1 MSETTIWLIGIAV
14 VGGLIFL
21 SAARTLGEITF
32 LLALLLIGGGYAA
45 VLVHAFFGMDTL
57 MIAVALTLVGIAV
70 NRLSAANDIP
80 AVRWRAAGLHATL
93 MAAMF
98 TALAGVTIVTMP
110 LTPGNAYKAA
120 GGVYALLALWHWTI
134 ALRMA
139 WWVMSNYDGKS
150 K

>member
-80 AVRWRAAGLHATL
+80 AVRWRAAGLHATV
-93 MAAMF
+93 MACTF
-98 TALAGVTIVTMP
+98 SALAFVTFITSAA
-110 LTPGNAYKAA
+110 TPGDSYPLIAVAYGVLAA
-120 GGVYALLALWHWTI
+120 WHWII

-139 WWVMSNYDGKS
+139 ARVMSNYDGKS

>member
-1 MSETTIWLIGIAV
+1 MSETTVWIGIAV

-32 LLALLLIGGGYAA
+32 LLAILLIGGGYMAILA
-45 VLVHAFFGMDTL
+45 NAFFGLDTL
-57 MIAVALTLVGIAV
+57 LYAALLTLAGIVV

-80 AVRWRAAGLHATL
+80 TVRWRAAGLHSTI
-93 MAAMF
+93 MAATF
-98 TALAGVTIVTMP
+98 TALAFVTFITSP
-110 LTPGNAYKAA
+110 ATPGDSYPLIAVAYGVLAA
-120 GGVYALLALWHWTI
+120 WHWII

-139 WWVMSNYDGKS
+139 ARVMSNYDGKS